1 MSFLSITARRH
12 FGTQDRTRYLF
23 IAQKASRTWRWSF
36 RKWRQFEPNIRC
48 MSQSTTDGPRKMADC
63 DGDEMFLAS
72 EYEGPVL
79 PWDRFRRWVTCFCV
93 VTFDLEL
100 GQALEVSTTSVHAS
114 RSAQSWALNAE
125 YLSMC
130 LWWIRYGL
138 SCFNVMILIY
148 SVTARLPR
156 SYRTDGPWGEGHY
169 TDFELMTVMISLQLS
184 RRIRFIRHFIRLLYT
199 WAIFDSSLS
208 SSDNMTKRTYQMPF
222 CAPN

>member
-1 MSFLSITARRH
+1 
-12 FGTQDRTRYLF
+12 
-23 IAQKASRTWRWSF
+23 
-36 RKWRQFEPNIRC
+36 
-48 MSQSTTDGPRKMADC
+48 MADC

-72 EYEGPVL
+72 KYEGPVL

-184 RRIRFIRHFIRLLYT
+184 RRIRFIRHFIRLLYERSSIVLCLV
-199 WAIFDSSLS
+199 AIIWQNARIKSHFVHQIKTLQET
-208 SSDNMTKRTYQMPF
+208 NEKRSW
-222 CAPN
+222 

>member
-1 MSFLSITARRH
+1 
-12 FGTQDRTRYLF
+12 
-23 IAQKASRTWRWSF
+23 
-36 RKWRQFEPNIRC
+36 
-48 MSQSTTDGPRKMADC
+48 MADC

-72 EYEGPVL
+72 KYEGPVL

-169 TDFELMTVMISLQLS
+169 IDFWAYDSNDKLTAVASYSFHQTFHTLTV
-184 RRIRFIRHFIRLLYT
+184 R
-199 WAIFDSSLS
+199 AIFDSSLFS
-208 SSDNMTKRTYQMPF
+208 CDNMTKRTYQKPF
-222 CAPN
+222 CAPNENITRNQRKGILVILYVNFV